1 MGSRPDDVRDCTSP
15 SRPDTR
21 EAAGAMRPP
30 LLHTLFAA
38 HLDAEHVRVQGENV
52 PRAPTSS
59 KTEIFLLIFFALLA
73 ILGIISSFY

>member
-1 MGSRPDDVRDCTSP
+1 MTYAIVRRQCAFTCAN
-15 SRPDTR
+15 R
-21 EAAGAMRPP
+21 EAGAGH
-30 LLHTLFAA
+30 LFFTLISRFTLTPSLA
-38 HLDAEHVRVQGENV
+38 RVQGENV

>member
-15 SRPDTR
+15 ARPDTR
-21 EAAGAMRPP
+21 EAAATLLPP
-30 LLHTLFAA
+30 LLHTHFAA
-38 HLDAEHVRVQGENV
+38 HLDAGRVRVQGENV

-59 KTEIFLLIFFALLA
+59 KTEILLLIFFALLA